1 MPRTMQSKKFTRE
14 SFHVYQ
20 SKAKNALRS
29 SEQCTSILLCAG
41 TGCIAGGALKIKE
54 ELEKECKK
62 RKVPVYIGLKHD
74 TDEEKSL
81 HLKMSGPAATASARW
96 DRCCTSSRQASC
108 IAT

>member
-41 TGCIAGGALKIKE
+41 TGCIAGG
-54 ELEKECKK
+54 
-62 RKVPVYIGLKHD
+62 V
-74 TDEEKSL
+74 
-81 HLKMSGPAATASARW
+81 
-96 DRCCTSSRQASC
+96 SSVRR
-108 IAT
+108 